1 MKDLIARNLDTFLES
16 DRDQE
21 LGRLLAELH
30 PADIAEILDPLD
42 AEAQRRVFAL
52 LEPEP
57 ASNVL
62 LELSDQAR
70 EDIVGELPVERLSVM
85 VSEMDSDDAADFISD
100 LPETDQRAVLESIE
114 PEDSAEV
121 RRLLLY
127 DEDTAGGI
135 MQLELVAVM
144 EDETVA
150 DAVERIRNLGDDVED
165 LSNVFVVDDNNVL
178 RGQIGLR
185 EMLLSRQET
194 LVKDVMIPP
203 ELVVEV
209 HEDQERVAQDF
220 LKYDLKSA
228 PVTDEH
234 GRLLGRITVDDVF
247 DVFHEEVDE
256 DIYRM
261 AGTSEEELSSDRVMT
276 IARLRLP
283 WLLVNLSGGLVT
295 GYLVWIF
302 KVALQDV
309 LALVTFIPAIMA
321 LGGSVGIQSSTIV
334 VRSLALG
341 RTSTGQIGR
350 IFSKELKVALVMGF
364 VCGAGGMLV
373 ARLWHGQLILGLVVG
388 LSMFLAI
395 TISCLFG
402 TFTPMVFKRMNI
414 DPALASGPLVTMCND
429 LVSILIYMGI
439 ATVFLKTLVY

>member
-1 MKDLIARNLDTFLES
+1 
-16 DRDQE
+16 
-21 LGRLLAELH
+21 
-30 PADIAEILDPLD
+30 
-42 AEAQRRVFAL
+42 
-52 LEPEP
+52 
-57 ASNVL
+57 
-62 LELSDQAR
+62 
-70 EDIVGELPVERLSVM
+70 
-85 VSEMDSDDAADFISD
+85 
-100 LPETDQRAVLESIE
+100 
-114 PEDSAEV
+114 
-121 RRLLLY
+121 
-127 DEDTAGGI
+127 
-135 MQLELVAVM
+135 M